1 MNTWNT
7 CVIKTMVTPSYFDLI
22 TDLNINNCNHFLK
35 AAQSHY
41 LFFLLLFFGG
51 WGGGWSLKQETGES

>member
-7 CVIKTMVTPSYFDLI
+7 CIIKTMVTPSHLDFI
-22 TDLNINNCNHFLK
+22 TDLNINNCNRFLK

-41 LFFLLLFFGG
+41 LFGFF
-51 WGGGWSLKQETGES
+51 